1 MKIAQN
7 LKLPGII
14 CLFILILYS
23 CKSEQTQSV
32 KSVTP
37 KDSVVSVSFNPPTLT
52 EQDYRELFQ
61 YQQNIIVNPDS
72 REEKEQFIQKAYSPA
87 KNTLI
92 TFGCAR
98 KINPETKQPIA
109 HALIKRAALLDS
121 KRWASYGLL
130 WIKNDFQP
138 DFGKITEINSGLA
151 QEVFSF
157 DSGDS
162 LVIALA
168 SKVH

>member
-7 LKLPGII
+7 LKLSITI
-14 CLFILILYS
+14 FLFILILYS
-23 CKSEQTQSV
+23 CKSEQTQSI
-32 KSVTP
+32 KSVIP
-37 KDSVVSVSFNPPTLT
+37 KDSVVSVSFTPPILT
-52 EQDYRELFQ
+52 EQYYRELFQ
-61 YQQNIIVNPDS
+61 YQQDIIVNPDNQ
-72 REEKEQFIQKAYSPA
+72 EKKEQFIQKAYSPEN
-87 KNTLI
+87 NTLI

-109 HALIKRAALLDS
+109 HALVKRAALLDS

-130 WIKNDFQP
+130 WINNDFQP
-138 DFGKITEINSGLA
+138 DFGKINEINSGLA